1 LFAIHPIEVEIMK
14 TSLCTKFI
22 LAMLMVLSAGA
33 GFAERL
39 KDMAVVSGQRPNQ
52 LIGYGLVV
60 GLDGTG
66 DGAGANPVTGQTIT
80 TMLNSLGVSIPPGI
94 SLQANNAAA
103 VMVTAELAALA
114 RPGQAMDVTVSSLA
128 NARSLRGGTLL
139 MTPLRAANGQV
150 YGQAQGSLV
159 ISGASASTNLSRTS
173 INHLS
178 AGRIPGGAI
187 VEQAAPEADMNPLVE
202 FNFHKADY
210 VQTKRATE
218 AMERVLGAAD
228 VLPIDA
234 RTVAVRVPTDR
245 TQRMNVMAQ
254 LLELDVQTSMDLAK
268 VVVNART
275 GSVVVNQSVR
285 LAPFA
290 VTHGNLTIRVQ
301 ATNQVVQPP
310 LLSRGRPMNQRN
322 DRVSIDQGP
331 SGQMIQVDEG
341 ASLEQVV
348 RAINMLGA
356 TPQDLMSIL
365 QAIKSAGALRAE
377 LEVM

>member
-1 LFAIHPIEVEIMK
+1 MK
-14 TSLCTKFI
+14 TSLCFKFV
-22 LAMLMVLSAGA
+22 LVMLMVFSAGA

-159 ISGASASTNLSRTS
+159 IPGASASTN
-173 INHLS
+173 
-178 AGRIPGGAI
+178 
-187 VEQAAPEADMNPLVE
+187 
-202 FNFHKADY
+202 
-210 VQTKRATE
+210 
-218 AMERVLGAAD
+218 
-228 VLPIDA
+228 
-234 RTVAVRVPTDR
+234 
-245 TQRMNVMAQ
+245 
-254 LLELDVQTSMDLAK
+254 
-268 VVVNART
+268 
-275 GSVVVNQSVR
+275 
-285 LAPFA
+285 
-290 VTHGNLTIRVQ
+290 
-301 ATNQVVQPP
+301 
-310 LLSRGRPMNQRN
+310 
-322 DRVSIDQGP
+322 
-331 SGQMIQVDEG
+331 
-341 ASLEQVV
+341 
-348 RAINMLGA
+348 
-356 TPQDLMSIL
+356 
-365 QAIKSAGALRAE
+365 
-377 LEVM
+377 

>member
-1 LFAIHPIEVEIMK
+1 LSAIRQTEVRIMK
-14 TSLCTKFI
+14 ISRIIQCLVLASLW
-22 LAMLMVLSAGA
+22 LGA
-33 GFAERL
+33 STGWAERL

-52 LIGYGLVV
+52 LVGYGLVV

-66 DGAGANPVTGQTIT
+66 DSAGPNPVTGQTIA
-80 TMLNSLGVSIPPGI
+80 TMLNSLGVSIPPGVN
-94 SLQANNAAA
+94 LQARNAAA
-103 VMVTAELAALA
+103 VMVTAELGALA

-128 NARSLRGGTLL
+128 NARSLRGGTLI
-139 MTPLRAANGQV
+139 MTPLRAANGQI

-159 ISGASASTNLSRTS
+159 ITGASVSTNFARTTVNQMS
-173 INHLS
+173 S
-178 AGRIPGGAI
+178 GRIPGGAI
-187 VEQAAPEADMNPLVE
+187 VEQAAPEAELNPLIE

-210 VQTKRATE
+210 VQTKRAVE
-218 AMERVLGAAD
+218 AMERVVGAAA
-228 VLPIDA
+228 VQPIDA
-234 RTVAVRVPTDR
+234 RTVAVRVPVDS
-245 TQRMNVMAQ
+245 TQRMNIMAQ
-254 LLELDVQTSMDLAK
+254 LLELEVQSTMDLAK

-275 GSVVVNQSVR
+275 GSVVVNQAVR

-301 ATNQVVQPP
+301 ATNQVVQPAPFSRSRP
-310 LLSRGRPMNQRN
+310 LNQRN

-331 SGQMIQVDEG
+331 AGQMIQVDEG

-365 QAIKSAGALRAE
+365 QAMKSAGALRAE
-377 LEVM
+377 LEVI

>member
-1 LFAIHPIEVEIMK
+1 MK
-14 TSLCTKFI
+14 TPQFFKCVVSL
-22 LAMLMVLSAGA
+22 LMLCSMGIAV
-33 GFAERL
+33 AERL

-66 DGAGANPVTGQTIT
+66 DGVGPNPVTGQTIT

-94 SLQANNAAA
+94 NLQSRNAAA

-114 RPGQAMDVTVSSLA
+114 RPGQVMDVTVSSLA

-159 ISGASASTNLSRTS
+159 IPGASVSSNLARTT
-173 INHLS
+173 INQLS
-178 AGRIPGGAI
+178 SGRIPGGAI
-187 VEQAAPEADMNPLVE
+187 VEQGAPEADMNPLVE

-210 VQTKRATE
+210 VQVKRATE
-218 AMERVLGAAD
+218 AMETVVGAGA

-245 TQRMNVMAQ
+245 MQRMNVMSQ
-254 LLELDVQTSMDLAK
+254 LLDLEVQSTLDLAK

-301 ATNQVVQPP
+301 ASNQVIQPSA
-310 LLSRGRPMNQRN
+310 LSRGRPMNQRN
-322 DRVSIDQGP
+322 ERVSIDQGP
-331 SGQMIQVDEG
+331 AGQMIQVEEG

-365 QAIKSAGALRAE
+365 QAMKSAGALRAE
-377 LEVM
+377 LEVI

>member
-1 LFAIHPIEVEIMK
+1 MK
-14 TSLCTKFI
+14 TRQFVQFF
-22 LAMLMVLSAGA
+22 LAAVFLLSANMGW
-33 GFAERL
+33 AERL

-66 DGAGANPVTGQTIT
+66 DTGTPNPVTGQTIV
-80 TMLNSLGVSIPPGI
+80 TMLNALGVSIPPGI
-94 SLQANNAAA
+94 NLQSRNAAA

-150 YGQAQGSLV
+150 YGQAQGSVV
-159 ISGASASTNLSRTS
+159 IPGASASTNLARTT
-173 INHLS
+173 INQLS
-178 AGRIPGGAI
+178 SGRIPGGAI
-187 VEQAAPEADMNPLVE
+187 VEQGAPEAELNPVIE

-210 VQTKRATE
+210 VQTKRAVE
-218 AMERVLGAAD
+218 AMERVVAAAD

-245 TQRMNVMAQ
+245 TQRMNIMAQ
-254 LLELDVQTSMDLAK
+254 LLELDVQSSTDLAK

-301 ATNQVVQPP
+301 ATNQVVQPG

-322 DRVSIDQGP
+322 DRVSIEPGP
-331 SGQMIQVDEG
+331 AGQMIQVDEG

-365 QAIKSAGALRAE
+365 QAMKSAGALRAE
-377 LEVM
+377 LEVI

>member
-1 LFAIHPIEVEIMK
+1 LYAIRPIEVEIMK
-14 TSLCTKFI
+14 SRQFFQYFL
-22 LAMLMVLSAGA
+22 VLVLLFGA
-33 GFAERL
+33 NLGWAERL
-39 KDMAVVSGQRPNQ
+39 KDIAVISGQRPNQ

-66 DGAGANPVTGQTIT
+66 DTGTPNPVSGQTIV

-94 SLQANNAAA
+94 NLQSRNAAA

-159 ISGASASTNLSRTS
+159 IPGASASTNLARTTV
-173 INHLS
+173 NQLS
-178 AGRIPGGAI
+178 SGRIPGGAI
-187 VEQAAPEADMNPLVE
+187 VEQAAPEADLNPVIE

-210 VQTKRATE
+210 VQTKRAVD
-218 AMERVLGAAD
+218 AMQRVLTPAD
-228 VLPIDA
+228 ILPIDA
-234 RTVAVRVPTDR
+234 RTVSVRVPTDR

-254 LLELDVQTSMDLAK
+254 LLELDIQSSIDLAK
-268 VVVNART
+268 VVFNART

-301 ATNQVVQPP
+301 SINQVVQPS
-310 LLSRGRPMNQRN
+310 LLSRGRTMNQRN
-322 DRVSIDQGP
+322 DQVSIEQGP
-331 SGQMIQVDEG
+331 AGQMIQVSEG

-348 RAINMLGA
+348 RALNMLGA

-365 QAIKSAGALRAE
+365 QAMRSAGALLAE
-377 LEVM
+377 LEVI

>member
-1 LFAIHPIEVEIMK
+1 MK
-14 TSLCTKFI
+14 TRLVFKSFVI
-22 LAMLMVLSAGA
+22 LALLLNASLGW
-33 GFAERL
+33 AERL
-39 KDMAVVSGQRPNQ
+39 KDMAVVAGQRPNQ

-66 DGAGANPVTGQTIT
+66 DGSGANPVTGQTIT

-94 SLQANNAAA
+94 NLQSRNAAA
-103 VMVTAELAALA
+103 VMVTAELAAL
-114 RPGQAMDVTVSSLA
+114 DVTVSSLA

-150 YGQAQGSLV
+150 YGQAQGSVV
-159 ISGASASTNLSRTS
+159 IPGASASTSLTRTTVNQLSS
-173 INHLS
+173 
-178 AGRIPGGAI
+178 GRIPGGAI
-187 VEQAAPEADMNPLVE
+187 VEQAAPEADVNPVIE

-210 VQTKRATE
+210 VQTKRAVE
-218 AMERVLGAAD
+218 AMERVLTPSD

-245 TQRMNVMAQ
+245 TQRMNIMAQ
-254 LLELDVQTSMDLAK
+254 LLELDIQSSMDLAK

-301 ATNQVVQPP
+301 ATNQVVQPG

-322 DRVSIDQGP
+322 DRVSIEPGP
-331 SGQMIQVDEG
+331 AGQMIQVDEG

-365 QAIKSAGALRAE
+365 QAMKSAGALRAE
-377 LEVM
+377 LEVI

>member
-1 LFAIHPIEVEIMK
+1 MNFRR
-14 TSLCTKFI
+14 I
-22 LAMLMVLSAGA
+22 LQCLLVLSLWLGA
-33 GFAERL
+33 STAWSERL

-66 DGAGANPVTGQTIT
+66 DSAGPNPVTGQTIV
-80 TMLNSLGVSIPPGI
+80 TMLNSLGVSVPPGVN
-94 SLQANNAAA
+94 LQARNAAA
-103 VMVTAELAALA
+103 VMVTAELGALA

-159 ISGASASTNLSRTS
+159 IPGASASTNLARTS
-173 INHLS
+173 INQLS
-178 AGRIPGGAI
+178 SGRIPGGAI
-187 VEQAAPEADMNPLVE
+187 VEQSAPEADLNPLIE

-210 VQTKRATE
+210 VQTKRAVE
-218 AMERVLGAAD
+218 AMERIVGAAD
-228 VLPIDA
+228 VQPIDA

-245 TQRMNVMAQ
+245 TQRMNIMAQ
-254 LLELDVQTSMDLAK
+254 LLELEVQSSMDLAK

-275 GSVVVNQSVR
+275 GSVVVNQAVR

-301 ATNQVVQPP
+301 ASNQVVQPSAFSRSRP
-310 LLSRGRPMNQRN
+310 LNQRN

-331 SGQMIQVDEG
+331 AGQMIQVDEG

-348 RAINMLGA
+348 RAINLLGA

-365 QAIKSAGALRAE
+365 QAMKSAGALRAE
-377 LEVM
+377 LEVI

>member
-1 LFAIHPIEVEIMK
+1 MK
-14 TSLCTKFI
+14 ISRIIQCLVVTSLC
-22 LAMLMVLSAGA
+22 LSASTGW
-33 GFAERL
+33 AERL

-52 LIGYGLVV
+52 LVGYGLVV

-66 DGAGANPVTGQTIT
+66 DSSGPNPVTGQTIV
-80 TMLNSLGVSIPPGI
+80 TMLNSLGVSIPPGVN
-94 SLQANNAAA
+94 LQARNAAA
-103 VMVTAELAALA
+103 VMVTAELGALA

-128 NARSLRGGTLL
+128 NARSLRGGTLI
-139 MTPLRAANGQV
+139 MTPLRAANGQI

-159 ISGASASTNLSRTS
+159 ITGASVSTNFARTTVNQMS
-173 INHLS
+173 S
-178 AGRIPGGAI
+178 GRIPGGAI
-187 VEQAAPEADMNPLVE
+187 VEQAAPEAELNPLIE

-210 VQTKRATE
+210 VQTKRAVE
-218 AMERVLGAAD
+218 AMERVVGAAA
-228 VLPIDA
+228 VQPIDA
-234 RTVAVRVPTDR
+234 RTVAVRVPVDS
-245 TQRMNVMAQ
+245 TQRMNIMAQ
-254 LLELDVQTSMDLAK
+254 LLELEVQSTMDLAK

-275 GSVVVNQSVR
+275 GSVVVNQAVR

-301 ATNQVVQPP
+301 ASNQVVQPAPFSRSRP
-310 LLSRGRPMNQRN
+310 LNQRN

-331 SGQMIQVDEG
+331 AGQMIQVDEG

-365 QAIKSAGALRAE
+365 QAMKSAGALRAE
-377 LEVM
+377 LEVI

>member
-1 LFAIHPIEVEIMK
+1 MTLR
-14 TSLCTKFI
+14 FI
-22 LAMLMVLSAGA
+22 LKSCLALAVIISTNMVW
-33 GFAERL
+33 AERL

-66 DGAGANPVTGQTIT
+66 DSAGPNPVTGQTIV
-80 TMLNSLGVSIPPGI
+80 TMLNSLGVSVPVGVN
-94 SLQANNAAA
+94 LQARNAAA
-103 VMVTAELAALA
+103 VMVTAELGALA

-150 YGQAQGSLV
+150 YGQAQGSVV
-159 ISGASASTNLSRTS
+159 IPGASVATSLARTAVNQLSS
-173 INHLS
+173 
-178 AGRIPGGAI
+178 GRIPGGAI
-187 VEQAAPEADMNPLVE
+187 VEQSAPEADLSQLIE

-210 VQTKRATE
+210 VQTKRAVE
-218 AMERVLGAAD
+218 ALERVVGPQD
-228 VLPIDA
+228 VLPVDA

-245 TQRMNVMAQ
+245 TQRMNIMAQ
-254 LLELDVQTSMDLAK
+254 LLELDVESSVDIAK

-301 ATNQVVQPP
+301 ASNQ
-310 LLSRGRPMNQRN
+310 LSTPALMSRTRPVTVRN
-322 DRVSIDQGP
+322 DRVSIDAGP
-331 SGQMIQVDEG
+331 AGQMIQVEEG

-365 QAIKSAGALRAE
+365 QAMKSAGALRAE
-377 LEVM
+377 LEVI

>member
-1 LFAIHPIEVEIMK
+1 LFAIHQTEVQIMK
-14 TSLCTKFI
+14 ISRIIQCLVVTSLC
-22 LAMLMVLSAGA
+22 LSASTGW
-33 GFAERL
+33 AERL

-52 LIGYGLVV
+52 LVGYGLVV

-66 DGAGANPVTGQTIT
+66 DSSGPNPVTGQTIV
-80 TMLNSLGVSIPPGI
+80 TMLNSLGVSIPPGVN
-94 SLQANNAAA
+94 LQARNAAA
-103 VMVTAELAALA
+103 VMVTAELGALA

-128 NARSLRGGTLL
+128 NARSLRGGTLI
-139 MTPLRAANGQV
+139 MTPLRAANGQI

-159 ISGASASTNLSRTS
+159 ITGASVSTNFARTTVNQMS
-173 INHLS
+173 S
-178 AGRIPGGAI
+178 GRIPGGAI
-187 VEQAAPEADMNPLVE
+187 VEQAAPEAELNPLIE

-210 VQTKRATE
+210 VQTKRAVE
-218 AMERVLGAAD
+218 AMERVVGAAA
-228 VLPIDA
+228 VQPIDA
-234 RTVAVRVPTDR
+234 RTVAVRVPVDS
-245 TQRMNVMAQ
+245 TQRMNIMAQ
-254 LLELDVQTSMDLAK
+254 LLELEVQSTMDLAK

-275 GSVVVNQSVR
+275 GSVVVNQAVR

-301 ATNQVVQPP
+301 ASNQVVQPAPFSRSRP
-310 LLSRGRPMNQRN
+310 LNQRN

-331 SGQMIQVDEG
+331 AGQMIQVDEG

-365 QAIKSAGALRAE
+365 QAMKSAGALRAE
-377 LEVM
+377 LEVI

>member
-1 LFAIHPIEVEIMK
+1 MTLR
-14 TSLCTKFI
+14 FI
-22 LAMLMVLSAGA
+22 LKSCLALAVIISTNMVW
-33 GFAERL
+33 AERL

-66 DGAGANPVTGQTIT
+66 DSAGPNPVTGQTIV
-80 TMLNSLGVSIPPGI
+80 TMLNSLGVSVPVGVN
-94 SLQANNAAA
+94 LQARNAAA
-103 VMVTAELAALA
+103 VMVTAELGALA

-150 YGQAQGSLV
+150 YGQAQGSVV
-159 ISGASASTNLSRTS
+159 IPGASVATSLARTAVNQLSS
-173 INHLS
+173 
-178 AGRIPGGAI
+178 GRIPGGAI
-187 VEQAAPEADMNPLVE
+187 VEQSAPEADLSQLIE

-210 VQTKRATE
+210 VQTKRAVE
-218 AMERVLGAAD
+218 ALERVVGPQD
-228 VLPIDA
+228 VLPVDA

-245 TQRMNVMAQ
+245 TQRMNIMAQ
-254 LLELDVQTSMDLAK
+254 LLELDVESSVDIAK

-301 ATNQVVQPP
+301 ASNQ
-310 LLSRGRPMNQRN
+310 LSTPSLMSRTRPVTVRN
-322 DRVSIDQGP
+322 DRVNIDAGP
-331 SGQMIQVDEG
+331 AGQMIQVEEG

-365 QAIKSAGALRAE
+365 QAMKSAGALRAE
-377 LEVM
+377 LEVI

>member
-1 LFAIHPIEVEIMK
+1 
-14 TSLCTKFI
+14 
-22 LAMLMVLSAGA
+22 
-33 GFAERL
+33 
-39 KDMAVVSGQRPNQ
+39 
-52 LIGYGLVV
+52 
-60 GLDGTG
+60 
-66 DGAGANPVTGQTIT
+66 
-80 TMLNSLGVSIPPGI
+80 MLNALGVSIPAGVN
-94 SLQANNAAA
+94 LQARNAAA
-103 VMVTAELAALA
+103 VMVTAELAPLA

-159 ISGASASTNLSRTS
+159 IPGASVSTNLARTT
-173 INHLS
+173 INQLS
-178 AGRIPGGAI
+178 SGRIPGGAM
-187 VEQAAPEADMNPLVE
+187 VEQAAPEAELNPLIE

-210 VQTKRATE
+210 VQTKRAAE
-218 AMERVLGAAD
+218 AIERVVGAAD
-228 VLPIDA
+228 VQPIDA
-234 RTVAVRVPTDR
+234 RTIAVRGPTNR
-245 TQRMNVMAQ
+245 TQRMNTMAQ
-254 LLELDVQTSMDLAK
+254 LLELEIESTLDLAK

-301 ATNQVVQPP
+301 STNQVVPAS
-310 LLSRGRPMNQRN
+310 LLSRGRTVNQRN
-322 DRVSIDQGP
+322 DRVSIDTGP
-331 SGQMIQVDEG
+331 AGQMIQVEEG

-365 QAIKSAGALRAE
+365 QAMKSAGALRAE
-377 LEVM
+377 LEVI

>member
-1 LFAIHPIEVEIMK
+1 MK
-14 TSLCTKFI
+14 TSLCSKFL

-94 SLQANNAAA
+94 NLQANNAAA

-159 ISGASASTNLSRTS
+159 ISGASASTFLSRTS

-365 QAIKSAGALRAE
+365 QAMKSAGALRAE

>member
-1 LFAIHPIEVEIMK
+1 MK
-14 TSLCTKFI
+14 PRQFVQYF
-22 LAMLMVLSAGA
+22 LAVVLLLSANVGW
-33 GFAERL
+33 AERL

-66 DGAGANPVTGQTIT
+66 DTGTPNPVSGQTIV
-80 TMLNSLGVSIPPGI
+80 TMLNALGVSIPPGI
-94 SLQANNAAA
+94 NLQSRNAAA

-159 ISGASASTNLSRTS
+159 IPGVSASTNLARTT
-173 INHLS
+173 INQLS
-178 AGRIPGGAI
+178 SGRIPGGAI
-187 VEQAAPEADMNPLVE
+187 VEQGAPEAELNPVIE

-210 VQTKRATE
+210 VQTKRAVE
-218 AMERVLGAAD
+218 AMERVVAAAD

-245 TQRMNVMAQ
+245 TQRMNIMAQ
-254 LLELDVQTSMDLAK
+254 LLELDVQSSTDLAK

-301 ATNQVVQPP
+301 ATNQVIQPP
-310 LLSRGRPMNQRN
+310 SFSRIRPMNQRN
-322 DRVSIDQGP
+322 DRVSIEPGP
-331 SGQMIQVDEG
+331 AGQMIQVDEG

-365 QAIKSAGALRAE
+365 QAMKSAGALRAE
-377 LEVM
+377 LEVI